1 MKTVKKKFYEL
12 EKKQKNISD
21 KLDKYEFNFNN
32 EQKKVNEINNIDDF
46 TFKNKNNFESSAKI
60 DKDYQKV
67 LDKRLDEIMG
77 KINDNIINQNYIDFY
92 NFLLQGRPKYSKN
105 KSKKNSSQI
114 SNGNDE
120 YIKIEKKENGS
131 NKNNNKL
138 KNNFSKNN
146 NNINNNII
154 NKENDINNNNN
165 INNNDKNNNS
175 IIKNSINNINNQ
187 NNNENKDEED
197 DDEEK
202 YNDFEKDDID
212 INNNNN
218 INNLDN
224 NINLNNKVNNE
235 NDINNNNINQNKI
248 NVDNNNI
255 PIEKMNIH
263 ISYNGPGNINL
274 EDMKNQQNLELIHK
288 QQNIFLGN
296 ELTLLKVKLN
306 KIRKDNE
313 FLQSLIHEKGMVKNT
328 NVLEKFIGGFV
339 EKLSLNWKE
348 IVEDIIDE
356 VLIDEIHELNEIE
369 LKKTNYEK
377 NKNKLINN
385 LYIVGLGGIIPDKNE
400 ENTNVDLLLGNI
412 ELIKKILNS
421 VNENEKNIKIKYNLK

>member
-60 DKDYQKV
+60 DEDYQKV

-146 NNINNNII
+146 NNINNKII
-154 NKENDINNNNN
+154 NK
-165 INNNDKNNNS
+165 
-175 IIKNSINNINNQ
+175 
-187 NNNENKDEED
+187 
-197 DDEEK
+197 
-202 YNDFEKDDID
+202 
-212 INNNNN
+212 
-218 INNLDN
+218 
-224 NINLNNKVNNE
+224 
-235 NDINNNNINQNKI
+235 
-248 NVDNNNI
+248 
-255 PIEKMNIH
+255 
-263 ISYNGPGNINL
+263 
-274 EDMKNQQNLELIHK
+274 
-288 QQNIFLGN
+288 
-296 ELTLLKVKLN
+296 
-306 KIRKDNE
+306 
-313 FLQSLIHEKGMVKNT
+313 
-328 NVLEKFIGGFV
+328 
-339 EKLSLNWKE
+339 
-348 IVEDIIDE
+348 
-356 VLIDEIHELNEIE
+356 
-369 LKKTNYEK
+369 
-377 NKNKLINN
+377 
-385 LYIVGLGGIIPDKNE
+385 
-400 ENTNVDLLLGNI
+400 
-412 ELIKKILNS
+412 
-421 VNENEKNIKIKYNLK
+421 